1 MIVTLEAVRAVMDAH
16 PLLTDEGYGHPNR
29 GRVTPAERAE
39 AHRRNRDALATDWT
53 VAAVQGSVDWLAT
66 LTPRKTATDGPSSYG
81 LKHIMER
88 ATGTYVTNGA
98 FITAAL
104 LLELP
109 VLLDDLNP
117 AIGVTRRSV
126 EAALKT
132 NR

>member
-1 MIVTLEAVRAVMDAH
+1 MIVTPESVQAVLDAH
-16 PLLTDEGYGHPNR
+16 PLLTVEGYGHPRR
-29 GRVTPAERAE
+29 GRVTPEERAE
-39 AHRRNRDALATDWT
+39 AHRNNRAALTGAHS
-53 VAAVQGSVDWLAT
+53 AAEVQASVDWLAT

-104 LLELP
+104 LLGLP